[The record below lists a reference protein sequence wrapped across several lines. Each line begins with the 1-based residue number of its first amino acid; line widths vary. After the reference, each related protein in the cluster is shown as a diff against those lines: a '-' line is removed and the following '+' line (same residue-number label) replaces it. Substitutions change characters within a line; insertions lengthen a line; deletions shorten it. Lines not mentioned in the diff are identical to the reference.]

1 MITDQGQRVAAHWS
15 RLAVTVDGVLAF
27 LKDRGIAPDRA
38 EAEDLHGIDMIHMGG
53 VAATDRLAAMA
64 GITAGQH
71 VLDVGSGVGGPA
83 RRLSSRFGAD
93 VCGIE
98 LSEVLHGTGE
108 ALTQL
113 VRLAGS
119 VRHVHGSALSLPFD
133 AASFDVVVM
142 QHVAM
147 QITEKDPLFAELARV
162 VRAGGCLA
170 LHELFSGEGEIHY
183 PLPWAT
189 EPSMSALEPV
199 EACADRLARLGF
211 AVGPF
216 VDESEEGRRFHAAN
230 IAAYES
236 ALASDEGA
244 RGLSVDATRARRA
257 ASVAME
263 HNLASGS
270 VRVGM
275 LVARRVA

>member
-1 MITDQGQRVAAHWS
+1 MITDQGQKVAAHWS
-15 RLAVTVDGVLAF
+15 KLAVTVDGALAF

-38 EAEDLHGIDMIHMGG
+38 EAADLHAIDMIHMGG
-53 VAATDRLAAMA
+53 LAATDRLASMA
-64 GITAGQH
+64 AITPGQH

-83 RRLSSRFGAD
+83 RRLASRFGAD

-113 VRLAGS
+113 VRLGGS

-133 AASFDVVVM
+133 DATFDAVIM

-147 QITEKDPLFAELARV
+147 QISEKDLLFAELTRV
-162 VRAGGCLA
+162 VRPGGCLA
-170 LHELFSGEGEIHY
+170 LHELFSGEGEVHY
-183 PLPWAT
+183 PLPWAK

-199 EACADRLARLGF
+199 ETCADRLARLGF

-216 VDESEEGRRFHAAN
+216 TDESEEGRRFHAAN
-230 IAAYES
+230 IAAYDR
-236 ALASDEGA
+236 ALAADEGA
-244 RGLSVDATRARRA
+244 LGLSVEATKARRA

-263 HNLASGS
+263 RNLASGS

-275 LVARRVA
+275 LVARRIA

>member
-1 MITDQGQRVAAHWS
+1 MITDQGQKVAAHWS
-15 RLAVTVDGVLAF
+15 KLAVTVDGALAF
-27 LKDRGIAPDRA
+27 LKDRDIAPDRA
-38 EAEDLHGIDMIHMGG
+38 EAADLHAIDMIHMGG
-53 VAATDRLAAMA
+53 LAATDRLASMA
-64 GITAGQH
+64 AITPGQH

-83 RRLSSRFGAD
+83 RRLASRFGAD

-113 VRLAGS
+113 VRLGGS

-133 AASFDVVVM
+133 DATFDAVIM

-147 QITEKDPLFAELARV
+147 QISEKDRLFAELARV
-162 VRAGGCLA
+162 VRPGGCLA

-183 PLPWAT
+183 PLPWAK
-189 EPSMSALEPV
+189 EASMSALEPV
-199 EACADRLARLGF
+199 ETCADRLARLGF
-211 AVGPF
+211 AVDPF
-216 VDESEEGRRFHAAN
+216 TDESEEGRRFHAAN
-230 IAAYES
+230 IAAYDR
-236 ALASDEGA
+236 ALAAEEGA
-244 RGLSVDATRARRA
+244 LGLSVEATKARRA

-263 HNLASGS
+263 RNLASGS

-275 LVARRVA
+275 LVARRIA